1 VSTPALD
8 DRTARE
14 LRGLARVLVR
24 AGYTDGAQVRSA
36 VAEAVREDAPQAD
49 PVTLT
54 EELVGQAVAELRLDA
69 AAWPEQT
76 DNDRLDAVLAE
87 LENRGLV
94 VLRYC
99 TDHHDARHALEVAP
113 GNGAGVKGA
122 VFFTDTDAWHAV
134 DFGMLELKVWHPDTA
149 NVAVG
154 EPLLDDV
161 LGLLREHGL
170 AATFDEGR
178 IEVSLTWQR
187 RGGWL

>member
-1 VSTPALD
+1 VSTPALG

-24 AGYTDGAQVRSA
+24 AGYADGAQVRTA
-36 VAEAVREDAPQAD
+36 VAEAIREDAPRAD

-69 AAWPEQT
+69 VAWPEYT

-99 TDHHDARHALEVAP
+99 TDHHDARHALDVAP
-113 GNGAGVKGA
+113 GNKGA
-122 VFFTDTDAWHAV
+122 AFFTDTDAWHAV

-149 NVAVG
+149 NVAEG

-161 LGLLREHGL
+161 LALLREHGL
-170 AATFDEGR
+170 EATFDEGR

>member
-1 VSTPALD
+1 MSTPALD

-24 AGYTDGAQVRSA
+24 SGYADGAQVRST
-36 VAEAVREDAPQAD
+36 VAEAVREDAPAAD

-54 EELVGQAVAELRLDA
+54 EELVGKAVAELRLDA
-69 AAWPEQT
+69 ARWPEQT
-76 DNDRLDAVLAE
+76 DNDRLDAAFAE
-87 LENRGLV
+87 LESRGLV

-99 TDHHDARHALEVAP
+99 ADHHDARHALEGAP
-113 GNGAGVKGA
+113 GNGAGVTGV

-134 DFGMLELKVWHPDTA
+134 EFGMLELKVWYPDTA
-149 NVAVG
+149 NVAPG

-161 LGLLREHGL
+161 LSVLREHGL
-170 AATFDEGR
+170 AAEFDEGR